1 MEDGDKK
8 YEKNDGEKAVLLRQY
23 DDGKVYDL
31 GVSRFLRKKCKKATF
46 SSRH

>member
-31 GVSRFLRKKCKKATF
+31 GVSRFLREKMQK
-46 SSRH
+46 SHLW